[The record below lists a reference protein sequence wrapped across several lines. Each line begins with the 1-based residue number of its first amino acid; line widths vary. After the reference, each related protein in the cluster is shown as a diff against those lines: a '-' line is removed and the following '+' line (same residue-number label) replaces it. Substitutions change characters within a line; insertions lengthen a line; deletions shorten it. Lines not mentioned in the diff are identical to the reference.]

1 MKTKITFTFVALLLL
16 FLFTACDKD
25 DNNKPP
31 VNTEIT
37 VALNNYWQYQTD
49 LTSLMEAHDGTMDEM
64 QNAILNL
71 GSKKKSRDAF
81 TQIDAMVEDYVSQS
95 NAIAGKFD
103 VLVQA
108 ENAIVPYGG
117 SKNLLTDIAKGVYN
131 KAKDTVVS
139 GGKMVRSG
147 WRVMS
152 GKQSIRQVLN
162 DPNSGIPLISGWAA
176 TIQKRNSARDAKI
189 RDMIEHWNPV
199 TSPADCS
206 DTIPYDDLPGSTP
219 QEKAN
224 AYLNMSDEDPVKMGM
239 RRDVMLWSD
248 DERQATAETAK
259 ELGETGVK
267 AVGDAYGGDIGE
279 WTNEVVNQML
289 DEDETADDCGTMDID
304 IPVTASKTLIISK
317 ANMPDDDPR
326 ITVIMNAPQNLEQQ
340 LPPGEYHI
348 IALAE
353 GFIRGG
359 YENLQIA
366 ENSVTNLTAQL
377 LNLAENPI
385 IIEDLTVQEGCPT
398 VNQPVHSHL
407 SCVSTIGQ
415 ELSFAW
421 TVSGGLYTGFNAIGT
436 ELTFTPTEEKEY
448 TISVDVSDNLNNH
461 KTRSVSLAS
470 LGGMLAID
478 DWEIGSE
485 DFTDNK
491 LNPGEKIT
499 IELFVTNTGTTD
511 LSGYHNI
518 PSGNGFTS
526 MFNSTHVDISA
537 GTTIAIYVPLKINS
551 ELSINEITLQYQF
564 TTENQNHNTVLISDS
579 VELPIDFY
587 VTIDEISDVV
597 TDRIVNITGKIA
609 NPSLTT
615 ALLILDNDSEHS
627 IEMNLNNGNFSQA
640 VVLNGSTAEVSHTVY
655 VIAVS
660 GGLTAEDTM
669 TFTSLVPI
677 MSLHCT
683 LTWDTSG
690 TDVDF
695 WITDP
700 NKEKCYYA
708 HRQTASGLA
717 LDVDDTDGY
726 GPENITSTSV
736 IPGDYIVQVHYY
748 NDHDDENAI
757 GTNCVVVVRQA
768 ELAPVN
774 YYGYL
779 ADTGDLWTVT
789 TLHYD
794 SEKGWSIKPNN
805 AYSKVNLATLPK
817 K

>member
-1 MKTKITFTFVALLLL
+1 
-16 FLFTACDKD
+16 
-25 DNNKPP
+25 
-31 VNTEIT
+31 
-37 VALNNYWQYQTD
+37 
-49 LTSLMEAHDGTMDEM
+49 
-64 QNAILNL
+64 
-71 GSKKKSRDAF
+71 
-81 TQIDAMVEDYVSQS
+81 
-95 NAIAGKFD
+95 
-103 VLVQA
+103 
-108 ENAIVPYGG
+108 
-117 SKNLLTDIAKGVYN
+117 
-131 KAKDTVVS
+131 
-139 GGKMVRSG
+139 
-147 WRVMS
+147 
-152 GKQSIRQVLN
+152 
-162 DPNSGIPLISGWAA
+162 
-176 TIQKRNSARDAKI
+176 
-189 RDMIEHWNPV
+189 
-199 TSPADCS
+199 
-206 DTIPYDDLPGSTP
+206 TIPYDDLPGSTP

-267 AVGDAYGGDIGE
+267 AVGDAYGGPYGE
-279 WTNEVVNQML
+279 WTNEIVNQML

-353 GFIRGG
+353 GFIRGV

-366 ENSVTNLTAQL
+366 ENSVTNLTAEL

-415 ELSFAW
+415 ELSFTW
-421 TVSGGLYTGFNAIGT
+421 TVSGGSYTGFNDIGT

-677 MSLHCT
+677 MALHCT

-700 NKEKCYYA
+700 NGEKCYYA

-717 LDVDDTDGY
+717 LDV
-726 GPENITSTSV
+726 
-736 IPGDYIVQVHYY
+736 
-748 NDHDDENAI
+748 
-757 GTNCVVVVRQA
+757 
-768 ELAPVN
+768 
-774 YYGYL
+774 
-779 ADTGDLWTVT
+779 
-789 TLHYD
+789 
-794 SEKGWSIKPNN
+794 
-805 AYSKVNLATLPK
+805 
-817 K
+817 

>member
-189 RDMIEHWNPV
+189 RDMIEQWNPV
-199 TSPADCS
+199 TSPEDCNY
-206 DTIPYDDLPGSTP
+206 TIPYDDLPGSTP

-267 AVGDAYGGDIGE
+267 AVGDAYGGPYGE
-279 WTNEVVNQML
+279 WTNEIVNQML

-353 GFIRGG
+353 GFIRGV
-359 YENLQIA
+359 YENLQIVKT
-366 ENSVTNLTAQL
+366 SVTNLTAEL

-415 ELSFAW
+415 ELSFTW
-421 TVSGGLYTGFNAIGT
+421 TVSGGSYTGFNDIGT

-551 ELSINEITLQYQF
+551 EMSMEEITLQYQF

-700 NKEKCYYA
+700 NGEKCYYA

>member
-147 WRVMS
+147 WRVLS
-152 GKQSIRQVLN
+152 GKQSMRQVLN
-162 DPNSGIPLISGWAA
+162 DPDSGIPLISGWAA

-199 TSPADCS
+199 TSPADCNN
-206 DTIPYDDLPGSTP
+206 TIPYDDLPGSTP

-267 AVGDAYGGDIGE
+267 AVGDAYGGPYGE

-353 GFIRGG
+353 GFIRGV
-359 YENLQIA
+359 YENLQIVKT
-366 ENSVTNLTAQL
+366 SVTNLTAEL

-415 ELSFAW
+415 ELSFTW
-421 TVSGGLYTGFNAIGT
+421 TVSGGSYTGFNPIGT

-579 VELPIDFY
+579 VELPVDFY

-726 GPENITSTSV
+726 GPENITSPSV
-736 IPGDYIVQVHYY
+736 IPGNYTVQVHYY
-748 NDHDDENAI
+748 SDHDDENAI

>member
-189 RDMIEHWNPV
+189 RDMIEQWNPV
-199 TSPADCS
+199 TSPEDCNY
-206 DTIPYDDLPGSTP
+206 TIPYDDLPGSTP

-267 AVGDAYGGDIGE
+267 AVGDAYGGPYGE

-353 GFIRGG
+353 GFIRGV
-359 YENLQIA
+359 YENLQIVKT
-366 ENSVTNLTAQL
+366 SVTNLTAEL

-415 ELSFAW
+415 ELSFTW
-421 TVSGGLYTGFNAIGT
+421 TVSGGSYTGFNDIGT

-700 NKEKCYYA
+700 NGEKCYYA

>member
-1 MKTKITFTFVALLLL
+1 MKTKITITFVAILLL

-95 NAIAGKFD
+95 DAIAGKFD

-108 ENAIVPYGG
+108 ENAIVPYGE

-147 WRVMS
+147 WRVLS

-162 DPNSGIPLISGWAA
+162 DPDSGIPLISGWAA

-189 RDMIEHWNPV
+189 RDMIENWNPV
-199 TSPADCS
+199 TSPEDCNY
-206 DTIPYDDLPGSTP
+206 TIPYDDLPGSTP
-219 QEKAN
+219 DEKAN
-224 AYLNMSDEDPVKMGM
+224 AYLNMSDEDPIKMGM

-267 AVGDAYGGDIGE
+267 AVGDAYGGPYGE

-289 DEDETADDCGTMDID
+289 DEDETADDCGTMDIE
-304 IPVTASKTLIISK
+304 IPVTASKTLIIAK

-353 GFIRGG
+353 GFIRGV
-359 YENLQIA
+359 YENLQIVKT
-366 ENSVTNLTAQL
+366 SVTNLTADL

-415 ELSFAW
+415 ELSFTW
-421 TVSGGLYTGFNAIGT
+421 TVSGGSYTGLSANGT

-485 DFTDNK
+485 EFIDNK
-491 LNPGEKIT
+491 LNPGEDIT

-526 MFNSTHVDISA
+526 MFHSTAANIAA

-564 TTENQNHNTVLISDS
+564 TTQNQNNNTVLISDS

-615 ALLILDNDSEHS
+615 ALLKLDEDSEHS

-700 NKEKCYYA
+700 NGEKCYYA
-708 HRQTASGLA
+708 NRQTASGLA
-717 LDVDDTDGY
+717 LDVDDTNGY
-726 GPENITSTSV
+726 GPENITSASV

-748 NDHDDENAI
+748 SDHDDENAI

-768 ELAPVN
+768 ELTPVN

-794 SEKGWSIKPNN
+794 SKKGWSIKPTN

>member
-147 WRVMS
+147 WRVLS
-152 GKQSIRQVLN
+152 GKQSMRQVLN
-162 DPNSGIPLISGWAA
+162 DPDSGIPLISGWAA
-176 TIQKRNSARDAKI
+176 TIQKRNSARDAEI
-189 RDMIEHWNPV
+189 RYMIEHWNPV
-199 TSPADCS
+199 TSPEDCNH
-206 DTIPYDDLPGSTP
+206 TIPYDDLPGSTP

-267 AVGDAYGGDIGE
+267 AVGDAYGGPYGE

-353 GFIRGG
+353 GFIRGV
-359 YENLQIA
+359 YENLQIVKT
-366 ENSVTNLTAQL
+366 SVTNLTAEL

-385 IIEDLTVQEGCPT
+385 IIEDLTVQEGCIT

-415 ELSFAW
+415 ELSFTW
-421 TVSGGLYTGFNAIGT
+421 TVSGGSYTGFNPIGT

-579 VELPIDFY
+579 VELPVDFY

>member
-199 TSPADCS
+199 TSPEDCNY
-206 DTIPYDDLPGSTP
+206 TIPYDDLPGSTP

-259 ELGETGVK
+259 ELGETSVK
-267 AVGDAYGGDIGE
+267 AVGDAYGGPYGE
-279 WTNEVVNQML
+279 WTNEIVNQML

-353 GFIRGG
+353 GFIRGV
-359 YENLQIA
+359 YENLQIVKT
-366 ENSVTNLTAQL
+366 SVTNLTAEL

-415 ELSFAW
+415 ELSFTW
-421 TVSGGLYTGFNAIGT
+421 TVSGGSYTGFNDIGT

-491 LNPGEKIT
+491 LNPG
-499 IELFVTNTGTTD
+499 
-511 LSGYHNI
+511 
-518 PSGNGFTS
+518 
-526 MFNSTHVDISA
+526 
-537 GTTIAIYVPLKINS
+537 
-551 ELSINEITLQYQF
+551 
-564 TTENQNHNTVLISDS
+564 
-579 VELPIDFY
+579 
-587 VTIDEISDVV
+587 
-597 TDRIVNITGKIA
+597 
-609 NPSLTT
+609 
-615 ALLILDNDSEHS
+615 
-627 IEMNLNNGNFSQA
+627 
-640 VVLNGSTAEVSHTVY
+640 
-655 VIAVS
+655 
-660 GGLTAEDTM
+660 
-669 TFTSLVPI
+669 
-677 MSLHCT
+677 
-683 LTWDTSG
+683 
-690 TDVDF
+690 
-695 WITDP
+695 
-700 NKEKCYYA
+700 
-708 HRQTASGLA
+708 
-717 LDVDDTDGY
+717 
-726 GPENITSTSV
+726 
-736 IPGDYIVQVHYY
+736 
-748 NDHDDENAI
+748 
-757 GTNCVVVVRQA
+757 
-768 ELAPVN
+768 
-774 YYGYL
+774 
-779 ADTGDLWTVT
+779 
-789 TLHYD
+789 
-794 SEKGWSIKPNN
+794 
-805 AYSKVNLATLPK
+805 K

>member
-162 DPNSGIPLISGWAA
+162 DPDSGIPLISGWAA

-199 TSPADCS
+199 TSPADCNN
-206 DTIPYDDLPGSTP
+206 TIPYDDLPGSTP

-259 ELGETGVK
+259 KLGETGVK
-267 AVGDAYGGDIGE
+267 AVGDAYGGPYGE
-279 WTNEVVNQML
+279 WTNEVMNQML

-353 GFIRGG
+353 GFIRGV
-359 YENLQIA
+359 YENLQIVKT
-366 ENSVTNLTAQL
+366 SVTNLTAEL

-421 TVSGGLYTGFNAIGT
+421 TVSGGSYTGFNPIGT

-526 MFNSTHVDISA
+526 LFNSTHVDISA

-579 VELPIDFY
+579 VELPVDFY

-708 HRQTASGLA
+708 HRHTASGLA

-726 GPENITSTSV
+726 GPENITSPSV
-736 IPGDYIVQVHYY
+736 IPGDYTVQVHYY
-748 NDHDDENAI
+748 SDHDYENAI
-757 GTNCVVVVRQA
+757 GTNCVVVVRQTD
-768 ELAPVN
+768 LPPIN

>member
-1 MKTKITFTFVALLLL
+1 MKTKITFTFAAILLL

-31 VNTEIT
+31 ANTEIT

-49 LTSLMEAHDGTMDEM
+49 LTSLMEAHDGTMNEM
-64 QNAILNL
+64 QNAIRNL

-81 TQIDAMVEDYVSQS
+81 TQIDAIVEDYISQS

-108 ENAIVPYGG
+108 ESAIVPYGG

-162 DPNSGIPLISGWAA
+162 DPDSGIPIISGFAA
-176 TIQKRNSARDAKI
+176 AVQERNSSRDAKI
-189 RDMIEHWNPV
+189 REMILHWNPV
-199 TSPADCS
+199 TSPTDCS
-206 DTIPYDDLPGSTP
+206 NTIPYDDLPGSTP

-259 ELGETGVK
+259 KLGETGVK
-267 AVGDAYGGDIGE
+267 AVGDAYGGTPGE
-279 WTNEVVNQML
+279 CVNEVMNQML
-289 DEDETADDCGTMDID
+289 DEDETTADCGTMHID
-304 IPVTASKTLIISK
+304 FPVTESKTLIISK

-340 LPPGEYHI
+340 LPPGEYNI

-353 GFIRGG
+353 GFIRGV
-359 YENLQIA
+359 YENLHIA
-366 ENSVTNLTAQL
+366 KTTVTNLTAEL
-377 LNLAENPI
+377 LKLADNPI
-385 IIEDLTVQEGCPT
+385 IIEDLTVQEGCIT
-398 VNQPVHSHL
+398 VNHPVHSHL

-421 TVSGGLYTGFNAIGT
+421 TVSGGSYTGFSANGT
-436 ELTFTPTEEKEY
+436 DLTFTPTEEKEY
-448 TISVDVSDNLNNH
+448 IISVDVSDNLNNH
-461 KTRSVSLAS
+461 KTRSISLTS
-470 LGGMLAID
+470 SGGMLAID
-478 DWEIGSE
+478 DWDIVNEN
-485 DFTDNK
+485 FADNK
-491 LNPGEKIT
+491 LNPGEDIT
-499 IELFVTNTGTTD
+499 IELFVTNTGTTA
-511 LSGYHNI
+511 LSGHHNI

-526 MFNSTHVDISA
+526 LFNSTAVNISA
-537 GTTIAIYVPLKINS
+537 GTTLAIYVPLRINS
-551 ELSINEITLQYQF
+551 EMNMNEITLQYQF
-564 TTENQNHNTVLISDS
+564 TAQNQNNDIVLISDS
-579 VELPIDFY
+579 VELPVDYY
-587 VTIDEISDVV
+587 VTINEISDVV
-597 TDRIVNITGKIA
+597 TNRIVNITGKIA
-609 NPSLTT
+609 NPSLTS

-627 IEMNLNNGNFSQA
+627 LEMNLNNGWFSQA
-640 VVLNGSTAEVSHTVY
+640 VVLNGSTAEISHTVY

-669 TFTSLVPI
+669 TFTSLVPL
-677 MSLHCT
+677 MALHCT

-700 NKEKCYYA
+700 NGEKCYYA

-717 LDVDDTDGY
+717 LDVDDTNGY
-726 GPENITSTSV
+726 GPENITSASV
-736 IPGDYIVQVHYY
+736 IPGDYLVQVHYY
-748 NDHDDENAI
+748 SDHDYENAI
-757 GTNCVVVVRQA
+757 GTNCVVVVRQS
-768 ELAPVN
+768 ELTPVN

-794 SEKGWSIKPNN
+794 SVTGWSVKPKN
-805 AYSKVNLATLPK
+805 AYSKVNIATLPK

>member
-162 DPNSGIPLISGWAA
+162 DPDSGIPLISGWAA
-176 TIQKRNSARDAKI
+176 TIQKRNSARDAEI
-189 RDMIEHWNPV
+189 RNMIENWNPV
-199 TSPADCS
+199 TSPEDCNH
-206 DTIPYDDLPGSTP
+206 TIPYDDLPGSTP

-267 AVGDAYGGDIGE
+267 AVGDAYGGPYGE
-279 WTNEVVNQML
+279 WTNEIVNQML

-353 GFIRGG
+353 GFIRGV
-359 YENLQIA
+359 YENLQIVKT
-366 ENSVTNLTAQL
+366 SVTNLTAEL

-421 TVSGGLYTGFNAIGT
+421 TVSGGSYTGFNPIGT

-526 MFNSTHVDISA
+526 LFNSTHVDISA

-579 VELPIDFY
+579 VELPVDFY

-708 HRQTASGLA
+708 HRHTASGLA

-726 GPENITSTSV
+726 GPENITSPSV
-736 IPGDYIVQVHYY
+736 IPGDYTVQVHYY
-748 NDHDDENAI
+748 SDHDYENAI
-757 GTNCVVVVRQA
+757 GTNCVVVVRQTD
-768 ELAPVN
+768 LPPIN

>member
-162 DPNSGIPLISGWAA
+162 DPDSGIPLISGWAA

-189 RDMIEHWNPV
+189 RDMIEQWNPV
-199 TSPADCS
+199 TSPADCNN
-206 DTIPYDDLPGSTP
+206 TIPYDDLPGSTP

-259 ELGETGVK
+259 ELGETSVK
-267 AVGDAYGGDIGE
+267 AVGDAYGGPYGE
-279 WTNEVVNQML
+279 WTNEIVNQML

-353 GFIRGG
+353 GFIRGV
-359 YENLQIA
+359 YENLQIVKT
-366 ENSVTNLTAQL
+366 SVTNLTAEL

-415 ELSFAW
+415 ELSFTW
-421 TVSGGLYTGFNAIGT
+421 TVSGGSYTGFNDIGT

-579 VELPIDFY
+579 VELPVDFY

-708 HRQTASGLA
+708 HRHTASGLA

-757 GTNCVVVVRQA
+757 GTNCVVVVRQTD
-768 ELAPVN
+768 LPPIN

>member
-199 TSPADCS
+199 TSPADCNN
-206 DTIPYDDLPGSTP
+206 TIPYDDLPGSTP

-259 ELGETGVK
+259 ELGETSVK
-267 AVGDAYGGDIGE
+267 AVGDAYGGPYGE
-279 WTNEVVNQML
+279 WTNEIVNQML

-353 GFIRGG
+353 GFIRGV

-366 ENSVTNLTAQL
+366 ENSVTNLTAEL

-415 ELSFAW
+415 ELSFTW
-421 TVSGGLYTGFNAIGT
+421 TVSGGSYTGFNDIGT

-579 VELPIDFY
+579 VELPVDFY

-708 HRQTASGLA
+708 HRHTASGLA

>member
-37 VALNNYWQYQTD
+37 VALNNYWKYQTD

-199 TSPADCS
+199 TSPADCNN
-206 DTIPYDDLPGSTP
+206 TIPYDDLPGSTP
-219 QEKAN
+219 DEKAN

-259 ELGETGVK
+259 ELGETNVK
-267 AVGDAYGGDIGE
+267 AVGDAYGGPYGE
-279 WTNEVVNQML
+279 WTNEIVNQML

-353 GFIRGG
+353 GFIRGV
-359 YENLQIA
+359 YENLQIVKT
-366 ENSVTNLTAQL
+366 SVTNLTAEL

-421 TVSGGLYTGFNAIGT
+421 TVSGGSYTGFTPIGT

-526 MFNSTHVDISA
+526 LFNSTHVDISA

>member
-1 MKTKITFTFVALLLL
+1 MKTKITFTFVAILLL

-147 WRVMS
+147 WRVLS
-152 GKQSIRQVLN
+152 GKQSMRQVLN
-162 DPNSGIPLISGWAA
+162 DPDSGIPLISGWAA
-176 TIQKRNSARDAKI
+176 TIQKRNSARDAEI
-189 RDMIEHWNPV
+189 RNMIENWNPV
-199 TSPADCS
+199 TSPADCNN
-206 DTIPYDDLPGSTP
+206 TIPYDDLPGSTP

-259 ELGETGVK
+259 KLGETGVK
-267 AVGDAYGGDIGE
+267 AVGDAYGGPYGE
-279 WTNEVVNQML
+279 WTNEIVNQML

-353 GFIRGG
+353 GFIRGV
-359 YENLQIA
+359 YENLQIVKT
-366 ENSVTNLTAQL
+366 SVTNLTAEL

-385 IIEDLTVQEGCPT
+385 IIEDLTVQEGCIT

-415 ELSFAW
+415 ELSFTW
-421 TVSGGLYTGFNAIGT
+421 TVSGGSYTGFNPIGT

-485 DFTDNK
+485 DFQDNK
-491 LNPGEKIT
+491 LNPGEDIT

-526 MFNSTHVDISA
+526 LFNSSAVNISA

-551 ELSINEITLQYQF
+551 EMSMEEITLQYQF

-579 VELPIDFY
+579 VELPVDFY

-669 TFTSLVPI
+669 TFTSLVPLV
-677 MSLHCT
+677 SLHCT

-717 LDVDDTDGY
+717 LDVDDTNGY
-726 GPENITSTSV
+726 GPENITSASV
-736 IPGDYIVQVHYY
+736 IPGNYTVQVHYY
-748 NDHDDENAI
+748 SDHDYENAI

-768 ELAPVN
+768 ELTPVN

-794 SEKGWSIKPNN
+794 SKKGWSIKPNN

>member
-162 DPNSGIPLISGWAA
+162 DPDSGIPLISGWAA
-176 TIQKRNSARDAKI
+176 TIQKRNSARDAEI
-189 RDMIEHWNPV
+189 RNMIENWNPV
-199 TSPADCS
+199 TSPEDCNH
-206 DTIPYDDLPGSTP
+206 TIPYDDLPGSTP

-267 AVGDAYGGDIGE
+267 AVGDAYGGPYGE
-279 WTNEVVNQML
+279 WTNEVMNQML

-353 GFIRGG
+353 GFIRGV
-359 YENLQIA
+359 YENLQIVKT
-366 ENSVTNLTAQL
+366 SVTNLTAEL

-421 TVSGGLYTGFNAIGT
+421 TVSGGSYTGFNPIGT

-526 MFNSTHVDISA
+526 LFNSTHVDISA

-579 VELPIDFY
+579 VELPVDFY

-708 HRQTASGLA
+708 HRHTASGLA

-726 GPENITSTSV
+726 GPENITSPSV
-736 IPGDYIVQVHYY
+736 IPGDYTVQVHYY
-748 NDHDDENAI
+748 SDHDYENAI
-757 GTNCVVVVRQA
+757 GTNCVVVVRQTD
-768 ELAPVN
+768 LPPIN

>member
-81 TQIDAMVEDYVSQS
+81 TQIDAMGADNVSQS

-108 ENAIVPYGG
+108 ENAIVPYGE

-147 WRVMS
+147 WRVLS
-152 GKQSIRQVLN
+152 GKQSMRQVLN
-162 DPNSGIPLISGWAA
+162 DPDSGIPLISGWAA

-199 TSPADCS
+199 TSPEDCNY
-206 DTIPYDDLPGSTP
+206 TIPYDDLPGSTP
-219 QEKAN
+219 DEKAN

-259 ELGETGVK
+259 ELGETSVK
-267 AVGDAYGGDIGE
+267 AVGDAYGGPYGE
-279 WTNEVVNQML
+279 WTNEIVNQML
-289 DEDETADDCGTMDID
+289 DEDETTADCGTMHID
-304 IPVTASKTLIISK
+304 FPVTESKTLIISK
-317 ANMPDDDPR
+317 ANTPDDDPR
-326 ITVIMNAPQNLEQQ
+326 ITVIMNAPLNLEQQ

-353 GFIRGG
+353 GFIRGV

-366 ENSVTNLTAQL
+366 ENSVTNLTAEL

-415 ELSFAW
+415 ELSFTW
-421 TVSGGLYTGFNAIGT
+421 TVSGGSYTGLSANGT

-526 MFNSTHVDISA
+526 LFNSSAVNISA

-587 VTIDEISDVV
+587 VTINEISDVV

-726 GPENITSTSV
+726 GPENITSPNV

-748 NDHDDENAI
+748 SDHDDENAI

-768 ELAPVN
+768 ELTPVN

-794 SEKGWSIKPNN
+794 SKKGWSIKPTN